1 MIYDFARQ
9 SIRISWNAVLV
20 PKVVGNRRNA
30 LYVDG
35 ISIYKMDSN
44 SGKIV
49 EHKVERML
57 INNTPVI
64 PPYGVLTAL
73 RDELMNPGQRIP
85 VGVGAMFDTN

>member
-1 MIYDFARQ
+1 
-9 SIRISWNAVLV
+9 
-20 PKVVGNRRNA
+20 
-30 LYVDG
+30 
-35 ISIYKMDSN
+35 MDSN